1 MYKFVSI
8 CFLSS
13 SIGVVPVWY
22 LCGILSFS
30 TSLDGGALAG
40 DNCVMFGEV
49 SGVVCGVVFH
59 AAVFGVV
66 SGVVRGVV

>member
-30 TSLDGGALAG
+30 TSLDGGTLGLDICA
-40 DNCVMFGEV
+40 VSGEV
-49 SGVVCGVVFH
+49 GGVVCGVVNGL
-59 AAVFGVV
+59 VC
-66 SGVVRGVV
+66 GVVREFKRRRLV

>member
-1 MYKFVSI
+1 M
-8 CFLSS
+8 
-13 SIGVVPVWY
+13 WY
-22 LCGILSFS
+22 LCGILSIS

-49 SGVVCGVVFH
+49 SGVVCGLVFH
-59 AAVFGVV
+59 DAVFGVV